1 MGKVFKY
8 TLIDL
13 ARNRF
18 VLGYALLMLALAQGL
33 FVLEDDPM
41 KAMLSLVQVVLALV
55 PLIALIFTVVYLY
68 DIQEFTQLLAV
79 QPIARRSILGG
90 QLLAMA
96 TALLVAQAF
105 GLGLPLLVHAPGRSA
120 LMLSLSGSALVLV
133 FAALG
138 ALIALRQ
145 REKAR
150 GVGVALVLWLGFVLV
165 YDAVLMWLMFTT
177 SDYPVEPFVVPLAA
191 LNPIDLARILVMLEI
206 DLAAMMGYS
215 GAVYKSFFGSAAGM
229 GMAAAILLLWVL
241 LPTWGAFRVFRRKD
255 L

>member
-1 MGKVFKY
+1 MVKVFKY

-18 VLGYALLMLALAQGL
+18 VLGYALLMLALSQGL
-33 FVLEDDPM
+33 FLLEDDPM

-90 QLLAMA
+90 QLLAIA
-96 TALLVAQAF
+96 TALLVAQGF
-105 GLGLPLLVHAPGRSA
+105 GLGLPLLVHAPGASG
-120 LMLSLSGSALVLV
+120 LILSLSGSALVLV
-133 FAALG
+133 FVALG

-150 GVGVALVLWLGFVLV
+150 GVGMALVLWLGFVLV

-215 GAVYKSFFGSAAGM
+215 GAVYKSFFGGAAGM
-229 GMAAAILLLWVL
+229 GMAGIVLLLWCL
-241 LPTWGAFRVFRRKD
+241 LPTWRAFRSFRNKD

>member
-18 VLGYALLMLALAQGL
+18 VLGYALLMLALSQGL
-33 FVLEDDPM
+33 FLLEDDPM

-79 QPIARRSILGG
+79 QPIGRKAILAG
-90 QLLAMA
+90 QLMALA
-96 TALLVAQAF
+96 TALLLAQGF
-105 GLGLPLLVHAPGRSA
+105 GLGLPLLVHAPGPSA

-150 GVGVALVLWLGFVLV
+150 GVGMALVLWLGFVLV

-229 GMAAAILLLWVL
+229 TMAGAILVLWVL